1 MEGIAERVAAVR
13 RFNRF
18 YTRRIGVLREGLV
31 DSPFSLAELRVLY
44 ELAHWPRERGRPT
57 ASELGEELGLDAG
70 YLSRI
75 LGGFRKRGLIAG
87 KSSEADARQVHL
99 SLTRSGEKTFA
110 VLEARTSD
118 EVAAML
124 AKLSPEAQ
132 GELVGAMTKIED
144 LLDGKSSPGQRKDLY
159 LLRPHRVGDMGEVVR
174 LHGVLYARE
183 YGWDERFEAL
193 VAEIAAK
200 FVRNFDPK
208 SERCWIVERGGEVV
222 GSVFLVKKSKTV
234 AQLRLLIVDP
244 EARGLGIGRR
254 LVEECVRFAREKSYR
269 KIVLWTQSILGAARR
284 IYEQAGF
291 KLVAREPHK
300 SFGASLVGESWELK
314 LQRVR

>member
-1 MEGIAERVAAVR
+1 MEGIGERVAAVR

-31 DSPFSLAELRVLY
+31 DSRFSLTELRLLY
-44 ELAHWPRERGRPT
+44 ELAHWPRERARPT

-75 LGGFRKRGLIAG
+75 LAGFRKRGVIAG
-87 KSSEADARQVHL
+87 TASEADARQVHL

-110 VLEARTSD
+110 VLEARTSE

-124 AKLSPEAQ
+124 AKLPPERQ
-132 GELVGAMTKIED
+132 GELVDAMKTIER
-144 LLDGKSSPGQRKDLY
+144 LLDDRSRGGDPQQALY
-159 LLRPHRVGDMGEVVR
+159 LLRAHRPGDMGAVVR
-174 LHGVLYARE
+174 LHGALYARE

-200 FVRNFDPK
+200 FIRDFDPG
-208 SERCWIVERGGEVV
+208 SERCWIVEKGGEVV
-222 GSVFLVKKSKTV
+222 GSVFLVRKSRTV

-244 EARGLGIGRR
+244 KARGLGIGKR
-254 LVEECVRFAREKSYR
+254 LVEECVGFAREKGYR
-269 KIVLWTQSILGAARR
+269 KITLWTQSVLAAARR
-284 IYEQAGF
+284 IYEQGGF
-291 KLVAREPHK
+291 RRVARERHR
-300 SFGASLVGESWELK
+300 SFGASLVGESWELR
-314 LQRVR
+314 L